1 MPTHFVTLCTR
12 SWYQSQAP
20 RQPLQGPRDDD
31 LKGVVARELGRVL
44 VLRHVVPLAFVLA
57 LVFLSSRRCRSSN
70 SNSSSSSSGRLST
83 RKTRRAF
90 HQESHPRRR
99 RLVLDFYSSKC
110 SHPRDA
116 NLNNNLARGDIIY
129 RNNGLSRERRR
140 RRHPPRRSTTH
151 LGEVKHA
158 AAAVCVPQAVH
169 GGHVLLAV
177 VRREEHRAAAHV
189 VHLSSVRCAWAGGHV
204 HHRRAT
210 KQHQTNTRRE
220 ED

>member
-1 MPTHFVTLCTR
+1 MKHAKQCVGRFRGRNYFLTSTNSRGGAARDQARRRDDVSSPNECPIIMPTRFVTLCTR

-57 LVFLSSRRCRSSN
+57 LVLLSSRRCRSSN
-70 SNSSSSSSGRLST
+70 SNSSSSSSSISGRLST
-83 RKTRRAF
+83 RRTRRAF

-116 NLNNNLARGDIIY
+116 NLNNLAGILYTATMGHANDDD
-129 RNNGLSRERRR
+129 
-140 RRHPPRRSTTH
+140 TH
-151 LGEVKHA
+151 HDT
-158 AAAVCVPQAVH
+158 
-169 GGHVLLAV
+169 LLT
-177 VRREEHRAAAHV
+177 
-189 VHLSSVRCAWAGGHV
+189 WA
-204 HHRRAT
+204 
-210 KQHQTNTRRE
+210 K
-220 ED
+220 